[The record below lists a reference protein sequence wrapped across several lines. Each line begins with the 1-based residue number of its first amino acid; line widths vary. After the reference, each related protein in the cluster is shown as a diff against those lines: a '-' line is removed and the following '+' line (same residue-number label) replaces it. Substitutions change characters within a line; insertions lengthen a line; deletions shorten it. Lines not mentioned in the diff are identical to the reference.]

1 MTTYYPYVAS
11 GENCW
16 ASDYS
21 LWIARNALI
30 DCVVR
35 RDGTHS
41 HESSLRLSNLKKCL
55 ARMSDLIV
63 SHHPIFQSMVWGWTE
78 RLGQLRSH
86 WMLHFVR
93 THRATPSHLKI
104 YKQSYQVCRYWRTF
118 FDMWYALLHAMQAPS
133 TAGGNI
139 LATGHALRGLSDERT
154 WIGTC
159 HSLLTSF
166 SSFPTGW
173 FSRRVKT
180 GESPKGFDLSFG
192 LHTAVYFSLPHGQLQ
207 SDFRRSIM
215 TYMIPPAK
223 SVIDSQWFEPG
234 HIRSHYKFDS
244 LLLKGLWRIPY
255 TDSLRW
261 YHQGH
266 VRDAWK
272 LHYGA

>member
-1 MTTYYPYVAS
+1 MLRTTGAFYPWQLITHTSHLEKIVVLHIRVC
-11 GENCW
+11 ELHVNV
-16 ASDYS
+16 
-21 LWIARNALI
+21 LI

-55 ARMSDLIV
+55 ARMSNLIV
-63 SHHPIFQSMVWGWTE
+63 KLQVILT
-78 RLGQLRSH
+78 
-86 WMLHFVR
+86 
-93 THRATPSHLKI
+93 HLKL
-104 YKQSYQVCRYWRTF
+104 YKQSYQVCRYWQTF
-118 FDMWYALLHAMQAPS
+118 FDMWYALLHAMQTPS